1 MNLMKGSVNNM
12 AYKKPTEEIKQ
23 KKLENR
29 LNYFFIEYSKE
40 NECYV
45 LTDDF
50 RLEVLYLKIS
60 DDKNSF
66 NACDGAPLVGVLR
79 NAVKEFLIREGLLV
93 RS

>member
-1 MNLMKGSVNNM
+1 M

-50 RLEVLYLKIS
+50 RLEVIYLKIS
-60 DDKNSF
+60 DDKIKF
-66 NACDGAPLVGVLR
+66 NACDGGSLDGVLR
-79 NAVKEFLIREGLLV
+79 NVVKEFLIRENLLI